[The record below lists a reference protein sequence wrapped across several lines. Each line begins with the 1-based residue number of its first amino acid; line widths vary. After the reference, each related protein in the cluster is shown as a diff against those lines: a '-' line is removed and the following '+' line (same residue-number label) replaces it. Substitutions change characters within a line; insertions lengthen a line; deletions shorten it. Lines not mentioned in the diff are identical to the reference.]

1 VATARERAVSFLYRE
16 LERVATRDDSDGGTG
31 EARPEREGRVAG
43 VLGALRAV
51 GLLGTA
57 EAEAWRPRLMAAGVG
72 RPVPSDGTRRGAG
85 ELLQDLL
92 AAMPPDDEGRGDD
105 SLRFEGALDALRA
118 VGAASGEWY
127 ERRARRMGWPT
138 ADELSE
144 RDAGGTERDLR
155 AVLAGPGEAVD
166 GMRVLCALLFDDGVS
181 VLLRVEDGDDPF
193 EDDPFCF
200 ELLDDLGTSY
210 SSSGGGGGGREMKIS
225 YSTPVPPDARML
237 ELRREG
243 SRPIRI
249 PV

>member
-1 VATARERAVSFLYRE
+1 LVWQPLVSAPSASYHQLGWVATF
-16 LERVATRDDSDGGTG
+16 RDNHPG
-31 EARPEREGRVAG
+31 EAWPERDGRVAG
-43 VLGALRAV
+43 TLGALGAV
-51 GLLGTA
+51 GLLGA
-57 EAEAWRPRLMAAGVG
+57 DEAEAWRSRLMGAGVE
-72 RPVPSDGTRRGAG
+72 RPMPSDGTRRAAG

-92 AAMPPDDEGRGDD
+92 EAVPLDDEGRSDD
-105 SLRFEGALDALRA
+105 LLRFEGAVDALQS
-118 VGAASGEWY
+118 VDAASGEWY

-144 RDAGGTERDLR
+144 GNAGGTERDLC

-166 GMRVLCALLFDDGVS
+166 GMRVLCALRFPDGVS

-193 EDDPFCF
+193 EDDPTFNF
-200 ELLDDLGTSY
+200 ELFDDVGTSY
-210 SSSGGGGGGREMKIS
+210 SSSGGGGGGRQLKIS
-225 YSTPVPPDARML
+225 YSTPVPSDARLL